1 MIYHILSI
9 CNVRFGDILYT
20 VHHVITML
28 RHTDISY
35 SCQYHHDIRSLL
47 PGAIKR
53 IIKSSE
59 GRHPKDGDECQ
70 VRQARAVIWYKL
82 SALHI
87 R

>member
-1 MIYHILSI
+1 
-9 CNVRFGDILYT
+9 
-20 VHHVITML
+20 ML